1 MVSLASVES
10 AAAPLRARAHA
21 LIQTCVV
28 VSGPKLSRRPCA
40 QDRWVRPYP
49 RTLNAHAVDCATLD
63 PRGVRCLPPWVTR
76 WGAEGRALEAAAD
89 AVEARLL
96 AGETRL
102 AVWHELA
109 ARHQQVSEISCRIAD
124 AHFQDMA
131 RLFEEQAEKG
141 RGMHRAR
148 AWANAAEPPGG
159 IGGPRV
165 PVIDVH

>member
-1 MVSLASVES
+1 MRIGLLLLLVACPACGISPAEE
-10 AAAPLRARAHA
+10 R
-21 LIQTCVV
+21 
-28 VSGPKLSRRPCA
+28 SRRE
-40 QDRWVRPYP
+40 
-49 RTLNAHAVDCATLD
+49 TLA
-63 PRGVRCLPPWVTR
+63 
-76 WGAEGRALEAAAD
+76 AEGRALEAAAD

-141 RGMHRAR
+141 RGKHRAR

>member
-1 MVSLASVES
+1 MRIGLLLLLVACPACGISPAEE
-10 AAAPLRARAHA
+10 R
-21 LIQTCVV
+21 
-28 VSGPKLSRRPCA
+28 SRRE
-40 QDRWVRPYP
+40 
-49 RTLNAHAVDCATLD
+49 TLA
-63 PRGVRCLPPWVTR
+63 
-76 WGAEGRALEAAAD
+76 AEGRALEAAAD

-141 RGMHRAR
+141 RGMPRAR